1 MESSGQRPSDPEV
14 PLGDAAIAT
23 EIANAAARGRGADRA
38 PTLDQLLAAFGEPA
52 PTPEARRRVAAAL
65 RVAGMGVRP
74 DLLTAEPG
82 QRLLLLPPGASSS
95 GSRGRA
101 LAGLLAVAVILA
113 AAAAGATLLNTDD
126 PDDRVADNLP
136 SETSTFPVQGAATS
150 TSGVSE
156 PEGRTTPSETTPA
169 ATTPSKTTAT
179 EPTGTETTATNT
191 TATETTT
198 TETVP
203 TKTTATTPEA
213 DDEEAAA
220 AERKRERAAR
230 IKRERAE
237 AKAKAKKRQAAAAA
251 AGKGVTVRVD
261 ASIRPTFL
269 CVDNGNGTTMF
280 SGTLTGKK
288 VFRAK
293 RVRMNIGLASTRITV
308 NGNPVRLD
316 GSPAGLDITRK
327 GGARSLALGQ
337 RPCG

>member
-1 MESSGQRPSDPEV
+1 V

-82 QRLLLLPPGASSS
+82 QRLLLLPPGTSSA

-101 LAGLLAVAVILA
+101 LVGLLAVAVILA

-126 PDDRVADNLP
+126 KDDRVADNLP
-136 SETSTFPVQGAATS
+136 AETSTFPVQRDGTSAAPAS
-150 TSGVSE
+150 TAAPAKTVATE
-156 PEGRTTPSETTPA
+156 PTTT
-169 ATTPSKTTAT
+169 ATESTATATDTTAT
-179 EPTGTETTATNT
+179 EPTTTDTATTET
-191 TATETTT
+191 TATETT
-198 TETVP
+198 
-203 TKTTATTPEA
+203 ATTPDA

-220 AERKRERAAR
+220 AERERERAAR
-230 IKRERAE
+230 IKRERA
-237 AKAKAKKRQAAAAA
+237 AAAKKRKAAATA

-261 ASIRPTFL
+261 ASVRPTFL

-293 RVRMNIGLASTRITV
+293 HVRMNIGIASTRITV

-337 RPCG
+337 RPCS

>member
-82 QRLLLLPPGASSS
+82 QRLLLLPPGVSSA

-101 LAGLLAVAVILA
+101 LVGLLAVAVILA
-113 AAAAGATLLNTDD
+113 AAAAGATMLNTSDD
-126 PDDRVADNLP
+126 GQRASDSLP
-136 SETSTFPVQGAATS
+136 SETSTFPVQGGATS
-150 TSGVSE
+150 SAPAST
-156 PEGRTTPSETTPA
+156 TTPA
-169 ATTPSKTTAT
+169 QTTAT
-179 EPTGTETTATNT
+179 EPTSTDTSATEITATET
-191 TATETTT
+191 TATETTAT
-198 TETVP
+198 TTTATTP

-213 DDEEAAA
+213 DAEAAA
-220 AERKRERAAR
+220 AERKRKRAAR

-237 AKAKAKKRQAAAAA
+237 TKKRQAAATA

-261 ASIRPTFL
+261 ASVRPTFL

-327 GGARSLALGQ
+327 SGARSLALGQ

>member
-52 PTPEARRRVAAAL
+52 PTPAARRRVAAAL

-82 QRLLLLPPGASSS
+82 QRLLLLPPGVSAA

-101 LAGLLAVAVILA
+101 LVGLLAVAVILA

-126 PDDRVADNLP
+126 TGDHVADKLP
-136 SETSTFPVQGAATS
+136 SETSTFPVQGDASSAAPASS
-150 TSGVSE
+150 TTQ
-156 PEGRTTPSETTPA
+156 PE
-169 ATTPSKTTAT
+169 
-179 EPTGTETTATNT
+179 TETTATDPATTKTTETVPAGTDT

-198 TETVP
+198 TETTP
-203 TKTTATTPEA
+203 AETTATTP
-213 DDEEAAA
+213 DEEPDAAE
-220 AERKRERAAR
+220 AERKRAAR

-237 AKAKAKKRQAAAAA
+237 AKTKAKRQAAAAA

-261 ASIRPTFL
+261 ASVRPTFL
-269 CVDNGNGTTMF
+269 CVDNGHGTTMF

>member
-82 QRLLLLPPGASSS
+82 QRLLLLPPGVSSS

-101 LAGLLAVAVILA
+101 LAGLVAVAVILA
-113 AAAAGATLLNTDD
+113 AAAAGATLLNTDGK
-126 PDDRVADNLP
+126 DDRVADNLP
-136 SETSTFPVQGAATS
+136 SETSTFPVQGDASSAVPAS
-150 TSGVSE
+150 T
-156 PEGRTTPSETTPA
+156 TTPA
-169 ATTPSKTTAT
+169 ETTAT
-179 EPTGTETTATNT
+179 EPTATEPTATDT
-191 TATETTT
+191 TATEPTATDTTT
-198 TETVP
+198 TETTP
-203 TKTTATTPEA
+203 TETTATTPEA
-213 DDEEAAA
+213 ETEKA
-220 AERKRERAAR
+220 AEAKRKRERAAR

-237 AKAKAKKRQAAAAA
+237 AKAKAKRRQAAAA

-261 ASIRPTFL
+261 ASVRPTFL

-293 RVRMNIGLASTRITV
+293 RVRMNIGLASTRVTV

-327 GGARSLALGQ
+327 SGARSLALGQ
-337 RPCG
+337 RPC

>member
-14 PLGDAAIAT
+14 PLGDAALAT

-74 DLLTAEPG
+74 DLMTAEPG
-82 QRLLLLPPGASSS
+82 QRLLLLPPGASAT

-101 LAGLLAVAVILA
+101 LVGLLAVAVILA
-113 AAAAGATLLNTDD
+113 AAAAGATMLDTGDD
-126 PDDRVADNLP
+126 GQRASDSLP
-136 SETSTFPVQGAATS
+136 SETSTFPTPTTRG
-150 TSGVSE
+150 SE
-156 PEGRTTPSETTPA
+156 PERRRRPNDASRDDGDRDGARHRHETIQ
-169 ATTPSKTTAT
+169 
-179 EPTGTETTATNT
+179 T
-191 TATETTT
+191 TATETT
-198 TETVP
+198 
-203 TKTTATTPEA
+203 ATTPDAAE
-213 DDEEAAA
+213 EEAEAA
-220 AERKRERAAR
+220 KRKRERAAR
-230 IKRERAE
+230 IKRERTKAE
-237 AKAKAKKRQAAAAA
+237 AKAKQRQAAATA

-261 ASIRPTFL
+261 ASVRPTFL
-269 CVDNGNGTTMF
+269 CVDNGKGTTMF

-308 NGNPVRLD
+308 NGNAVRLD

>member
-23 EIANAAARGRGADRA
+23 EIATAAARGRGADRA

-74 DLLTAEPG
+74 DVLTAEPG
-82 QRLLLLPPGASSS
+82 ERLLLLPPGASGR

-101 LAGLLAVAVILA
+101 LAGLMAVAVVLA
-113 AAAAGATLLNTDD
+113 AAAAGATLLNTGDD
-126 PDDRVADNLP
+126 GDRVADNLP
-136 SETSTFPVQGAATS
+136 SETSTFPVQNGPTSATPPSTTAPATTATTATDTTAA
-150 TSGVSE
+150 
-156 PEGRTTPSETTPA
+156 ETTA
-169 ATTPSKTTAT
+169 TATTPTPTDTTAT
-179 EPTGTETTATNT
+179 GTTPTETTAT
-191 TATETTT
+191 
-198 TETVP
+198 
-203 TKTTATTPEA
+203 TPDDGEEA
-213 DDEEAAA
+213 VAAERRRKRAARLKREREAAA
-220 AERKRERAAR
+220 AKKRRAA
-230 IKRERAE
+230 AV
-237 AKAKAKKRQAAAAA
+237 

-261 ASIRPTFL
+261 AGIRPTFL

-280 SGTLTGKK
+280 SGTLSGKR

-293 RVRMNIGLASTRITV
+293 RVRMNIGLASTRVTV
-308 NGNPVRLD
+308 NGNPVRVD

>member
-52 PTPEARRRVAAAL
+52 PTPAARRRVAAAL

-82 QRLLLLPPGASSS
+82 QRLLLLPPGVSAG

-101 LAGLLAVAVILA
+101 LVGLLAVAVILA

-126 PDDRVADNLP
+126 TGDHVADKLP
-136 SETSTFPVQGAATS
+136 SETSTFPVQGDASSAAPASS
-150 TSGVSE
+150 T
-156 PEGRTTPSETTPA
+156 TQAETTA
-169 ATTPSKTTAT
+169 
-179 EPTGTETTATNT
+179 TETTATDPTTTKTVPAGTDT

-198 TETVP
+198 TETTP
-203 TKTTATTPEA
+203 AETTATTP
-213 DDEEAAA
+213 DEQPDAAE
-220 AERKRERAAR
+220 AERKRAAR
-230 IKRERAE
+230 VKRERA
-237 AKAKAKKRQAAAAA
+237 KAKRQAAAAA

-261 ASIRPTFL
+261 ASVRPTFL
-269 CVDNGNGTTMF
+269 CVDNGHGTTMF

>member
-1 MESSGQRPSDPEV
+1 MESSGQHPSDPEV

-74 DLLTAEPG
+74 DVLTAEPG
-82 QRLLLLPPGASSS
+82 QRLLLLPPGAGSI

-113 AAAAGATLLNTDD
+113 AAAAGATLLNTGGD
-126 PDDRVADNLP
+126 DDRVADKLP
-136 SETSTFPVQGAATS
+136 SETSTFPVQTS
-150 TSGVSE
+150 TA
-156 PEGRTTPSETTPA
+156 PA
-169 ATTPSKTTAT
+169 SST
-179 EPTGTETTATNT
+179 TETTATDPT
-191 TATETTT
+191 TATETTA
-198 TETVP
+198 TETTATDTTATETTATETTP
-203 TKTTATTPEA
+203 TETTATTPAA
-213 DDEEAAA
+213 DTEAAA
-220 AERKRERAAR
+220 AERRRKRAAR
-230 IKRERAE
+230 IKRERA
-237 AKAKAKKRQAAAAA
+237 AAARKHQAAAAAA

-261 ASIRPTFL
+261 SSIRPTFL
-269 CVDNGNGTTMF
+269 CVDNGHGTTMF

-293 RVRMNIGLASTRITV
+293 RVRMNIGLASTRVTV

-316 GSPAGLDITRK
+316 GSPSGLDITRK

>member
-23 EIANAAARGRGADRA
+23 EIATAAARGRGADRA

-74 DLLTAEPG
+74 DLMTAEPG
-82 QRLLLLPPGASSS
+82 QRLLLLPPGVSAA

-101 LAGLLAVAVILA
+101 LVGLVAVAVILA
-113 AAAAGATLLNTDD
+113 AAAAGATLLNTGGT
-126 PDDRVADNLP
+126 DDRVADKLP
-136 SETSTFPVQGAATS
+136 SETSTFPVQNGASSAAPAS
-150 TSGVSE
+150 T
-156 PEGRTTPSETTPA
+156 TAPA
-169 ATTPSKTTAT
+169 ETTAT
-179 EPTGTETTATNT
+179 EPTATETTATEP
-191 TATETTT
+191 ATETTT
-198 TETVP
+198 TTETEP
-203 TKTTATTPEA
+203 TATDTTATETSTTATSTTETTAGETSSTAPDAEA
-213 DDEEAAA
+213 KAEAK
-220 AERKRERAAR
+220 RKRAAR
-230 IKRERAE
+230 IKRERA
-237 AKAKAKKRQAAAAA
+237 AAKKRQAAAAA

-261 ASIRPTFL
+261 ASLRPTFL
-269 CVDNGNGTTMF
+269 CVDNGHGTMMF

-293 RVRMNIGLASTRITV
+293 RVRMNIGVASTRVTV
-308 NGNPVRLD
+308 NGNPVRID

>member
-82 QRLLLLPPGASSS
+82 QRLLLLPPGTSSG

-113 AAAAGATLLNTDD
+113 AAAGGATLLNTGDK
-126 PDDRVADNLP
+126 DDRVADKLP

-150 TSGVSE
+150 AAPASTTA
-156 PEGRTTPSETTPA
+156 PAKTTP
-169 ATTPSKTTAT
+169 
-179 EPTGTETTATNT
+179 TETTATT
-191 TATETTT
+191 PDTDAERAAATE
-198 TETVP
+198 
-203 TKTTATTPEA
+203 
-213 DDEEAAA
+213 
-220 AERKRERAAR
+220 RKRAAR
-230 IKRERAE
+230 IKRERAA
-237 AKAKAKKRQAAAAA
+237 AKAKAEKRRAAATA

-261 ASIRPTFL
+261 ASVRPTFL

-308 NGNPVRLD
+308 NGNAVRLD

>member
-82 QRLLLLPPGASSS
+82 QRLLLLPPGVSSA

-113 AAAAGATLLNTDD
+113 AAAVGATLLNTDGK
-126 PDDRVADNLP
+126 DDRVADNLP
-136 SETSTFPVQGAATS
+136 SETSTFPAQGDPSSAAPAS
-150 TSGVSE
+150 T
-156 PEGRTTPSETTPA
+156 TTPTETV
-169 ATTPSKTTAT
+169 ATGPTATGTTAT
-179 EPTGTETTATNT
+179 DP
-191 TATETTT
+191 TATETVATQPTT
-198 TETVP
+198 TET
-203 TKTTATTPEA
+203 TTATATTPTESTATTPDAGA
-213 DDEEAAA
+213 DAAA
-220 AERKRERAAR
+220 DAERKRERAAR
-230 IKRERAE
+230 IKRERAQAKAE
-237 AKAKAKKRQAAAAA
+237 AKAKRQAAA

-261 ASIRPTFL
+261 ASVRPTFL
-269 CVDNGNGTTMF
+269 CVDNGNGTIMF

-327 GGARSLALGQ
+327 SGARSLALGQ